1 MNINQYIINE
11 LIEKVSIGKRQ
22 LSSEYL
28 SRLKRKASKKYKIP
42 CPTNIELLRSYRKMS
57 KNNSLKEI
65 EKVLMT
71 KNIRTSSGVAVIAVL
86 TKPYPCP
93 GTCKFCPNEKGMPKS
108 YLSNEPA
115 VMRAILTDFHPYK
128 QVAARLKSLE
138 ATGHKTDKIELIVMG
153 GTFSYLPRQYQ
164 TWFIKECF
172 KACNSRWLH
181 CGDSPLEKG
190 QRCVNVETKCKLH
203 KGSTALK
210 GLWNQHLA
218 QLQKRNEKSAHR
230 IVGLT
235 LETRPDYINEKEILR
250 MRKLGATRVELGVQS
265 IYNDVLKLNKRGHS
279 VATTIKATRS
289 LKEAGFKINYHM
301 MPDLP
306 GSSCKKDL
314 AMFKELF
321 SNPDFQPDMLKIYPC
336 VVVKNAPIYKWLKTG
351 KYKPYSDKKLIQLL
365 CEIKKIIP
373 YYVRITR
380 LIRDIPSTSIVA
392 GNKVSNLRQILK
404 KKSEEEGW
412 HCKCIR
418 CREIRNKE
426 IPPDKACPEREP
438 NGGGWGVR
446 KLKLFRQDYDASSGK
461 EIFLSF
467 EDEKRINIYSLLRLR
482 INSQNYQKTGVHSL
496 ECNKFKSET
505 TYRLKPEL
513 HFSNN
518 LSTLN
523 NASIIREIH
532 TYGQMMPIKSKS
544 KGSPQHTGLGKKLIQ
559 EAEKI
564 TQEEFNLKKI
574 AVISGVGVRDYYR
587 KLGYDLVDGYMIQY
601 LK

>member
-1 MNINQYIINE
+1 MNINQYIVNE
-11 LIEKVSIGKRQ
+11 LIKKVSVRKRQ
-22 LSSEYL
+22 LSSKYL
-28 SRLKRKASKKYKIP
+28 SRLKRKASKKYKVP
-42 CPTNIELLRSYRKMS
+42 CPTNIELLGSYRKMS
-57 KNNSLKEI
+57 KNNFQEEI

-71 KNIRTSSGVAVIAVL
+71 KDIRTSSGVAIIAVL

-115 VMRAILTDFHPYK
+115 VMRAVLTDFHPYK
-128 QVAARLKSLE
+128 QVQARLRSLK

-153 GTFSYLPRQYQ
+153 GTFSYLPKQYQ

-172 KACNSRWLH
+172 RACDKNKKQDSPPDKACPEREPNGGGRGVRKNILRSSNL
-181 CGDSPLEKG
+181 SLE
-190 QRCVNVETKCKLH
+190 
-203 KGSTALK
+203 
-210 GLWNQHLA
+210 

-235 LETRPDYINEKEILR
+235 LETRPDYIDEKEILR
-250 MRKLGATRVELGVQS
+250 MRELGATRVELGVQS
-265 IYNDVLKLNKRGHS
+265 IYNDVLKFNKRGHS
-279 VATTIKATRS
+279 VAETIKATRL

-306 GSSCKKDL
+306 GSNYKRDL
-314 AMFKELF
+314 KMFQELF
-321 SNPDFQPDMLKIYPC
+321 SDSDFQPDMLKIYPC

-351 KYKPYSDKKLIQLL
+351 KYKPYSDKKLIRLL
-365 CEIKKIIP
+365 CEIKKIVP

-404 KKSEEEGW
+404 KKSEEDGW
-412 HCKCIR
+412 NCKCIR
-418 CREIRNKE
+418 CREIRNQKV
-426 IPPDKACPEREP
+426 PPDKTCPEREP
-438 NGGGWGVR
+438 NGEGWGIR
-446 KLKLFRQDYDASSGK
+446 KLKLFRQDYDASDGK

-467 EDEKRINIYSLLRLR
+467 EDEKRRNIYSLLRLR

-505 TYRLKPEL
+505 TCRLKPEL
-513 HFSNN
+513 QFSNN
-518 LSTLN
+518 LSALN

-564 TQEEFNLKKI
+564 TQKEFGLKKI
-574 AVISGVGVRDYYR
+574 AVISGIGARDYYR
-587 KLGYDLVDGYMIQY
+587 KLGYRLEDGYMIKY

>member
-1 MNINQYIINE
+1 MNINQYIVNE
-11 LIEKVSIGKRQ
+11 LIKKVSVRKRQ
-22 LSSEYL
+22 LSSKYL
-28 SRLKRKASKKYKIP
+28 SRLKRKASKKYKVP
-42 CPTNIELLRSYRKMS
+42 CPTNIELLGSYRKMS
-57 KNNSLKEI
+57 KNNFQEEF

-71 KNIRTSSGVAVIAVL
+71 KDIRTSSGVAIIAVL

-115 VMRAILTDFHPYK
+115 VMRAVLTDFHPYK
-128 QVAARLKSLE
+128 QVQARLRSLK

-153 GTFSYLPRQYQ
+153 GTFSYLPKQYQ

-172 KACNSRWLH
+172 RACDKNKKQDSPPDKACPEREPNGGGRGVRKNILRSSNL
-181 CGDSPLEKG
+181 SLE
-190 QRCVNVETKCKLH
+190 
-203 KGSTALK
+203 
-210 GLWNQHLA
+210 

-235 LETRPDYINEKEILR
+235 LETRPDYIDEKEILR
-250 MRKLGATRVELGVQS
+250 MRELGATRVELGVQS
-265 IYNDVLKLNKRGHS
+265 IYNDVLKFNKRGHS
-279 VATTIKATRS
+279 VAETIKATRL

-306 GSSCKKDL
+306 GSNYKRDL
-314 AMFKELF
+314 KMFQELF
-321 SNPDFQPDMLKIYPC
+321 SDSDFQPDMLKIYPC

-351 KYKPYSDKKLIQLL
+351 KYKPYSDKKLIRLL
-365 CEIKKIIP
+365 CEIKKIVP

-392 GNKVSNLRQILK
+392 GNKVSNLRQVLK
-404 KKSEEEGW
+404 KKSEEERW
-412 HCKCIR
+412 NCKCIR

-426 IPPDKACPEREP
+426 IPPDK
-438 NGGGWGVR
+438 GDWGVK
-446 KLKLFRQDYDASSGK
+446 KLKLFRQDYNASNGK

-467 EDEKRINIYSLLRLR
+467 EDKERKNLYSLLRLR
-482 INSQNYQKTGVHSL
+482 INSGVHSFIPAL
-496 ECNKFKSET
+496 
-505 TYRLKPEL
+505 R
-513 HFSNN
+513 
-518 LSTLN
+518 
-523 NASIIREIH
+523 NASIIREVH
-532 TYGQMMPIKSKS
+532 TYGQLVPIRSKN
-544 KGSPQHTGLGKKLIQ
+544 KRSPQHTGLGKQLIT

-564 TQEEFNLKKI
+564 TEAEFKLKKI

-587 KLGYDLVDGYMIQY
+587 KLGYDLVDGYMVKY